1 MKRIKLIFPW
11 LFVLIIF
18 LCNPALSTDKDTG
31 STVSKK
37 IDLGA
42 IVFLT
47 GAQSFLGKEV
57 QNAMIIAKHDI
68 EKRDNV
74 KFNIIFKD
82 SGDSPKNALT
92 NFRNLNL
99 MKLPVILVTGDVV
112 SLSLIPEA
120 DRTKTVLYSIVAGT
134 PGIPQKIPWVFRAM
148 TTADAIAK
156 TMAEYA
162 ISNLDLKRVSILS
175 INNQFGLH
183 SANNFQSMFEG
194 DGRKIIHRETFEIS
208 DRDLRNQIIKIK
220 VKEPD
225 GVFVTGFG
233 NGYSVALR
241 QLKEY
246 QVNAT
251 ILTDTSLS
259 VEYFQKQAGSAAE
272 GVYFISTLFGP
283 DSKNRNVIEFIKNY
297 NYRFKKSPSF
307 VAAIAYDST
316 MMIYNAIKMGGF
328 TNKGIRKMLIDQSK
342 YNGLLGE
349 IDISL
354 QREMLIPLVVKKI
367 KNGKEIVVSDRLY
380 YW

>member
-1 MKRIKLIFPW
+1 
-11 LFVLIIF
+11 
-18 LCNPALSTDKDTG
+18 
-31 STVSKK
+31 
-37 IDLGA
+37 
-42 IVFLT
+42 
-47 GAQSFLGKEV
+47 
-57 QNAMIIAKHDI
+57 
-68 EKRDNV
+68 
-74 KFNIIFKD
+74 
-82 SGDSPKNALT
+82 
-92 NFRNLNL
+92 
-99 MKLPVILVTGDVV
+99 LVTGDVV

-120 DRTKTVLYSIVAGT
+120 DRTKTVLYCIVAGT
-134 PGIPQKIPWVFRAM
+134 PGIPQKSPWVFRAM
-148 TTADAIAK
+148 STADAQAK
-156 TMAEYA
+156 TIAEYA

-183 SANNFQSMFEG
+183 SANSFQSMFEG
-194 DGRKIIHRETFEIS
+194 DGRKIVHRDTFEIN

-220 VKEPD
+220 AKKPD

-233 NGYSVALR
+233 NGYAVALR

-251 ILTDTSLS
+251 ILTDNTLS

-272 GVYFISTLFGP
+272 GVYFTSTLFGP

-297 NYRFKKSPSF
+297 NRRFKKSPSF

-316 MMIYNAIKMGGF
+316 MIIYNAIKKGGF
-328 TNKGIRKMLIDQSK
+328 TNKGIRTMLIDQSK

-349 IDISL
+349 LNISL

-367 KNGKEIVVSDRLY
+367 KDGKEVVVSNQLY